1 MNIDFDNSI
10 NVFTDASVAY
20 LSGKSISC
28 PGYAIV
34 YNNKITD
41 ASFRIIND
49 SSNNYG
55 EIYALYKGL
64 EAAIR
69 FACEKGYDYRINL
82 ISDSQISVSG
92 LRNWIFAWHKKMKHQ
107 SIMFSS
113 AKKPIA
119 NQYLYKCIVKAI
131 AGSGI
136 PVYIYHQLGHIS
148 NTSEKRNLIVDHF
161 KRINLE
167 TIDENVASKII
178 FYNNFVDRYTRN
190 ILLSIIGSP
199 VFDAEKYKKEE
210 EDNNVIVSKED
221 MVNYGRLI
229 NKIKPVCSKNKN
241 KEAGLQDKVITDPD
255 FDKMVVSEPAG
266 AILVEPASM
275 ERPKKETVPLKIGDI
290 INHRKFGKGVVT
302 AIEDGKWFDAYFES
316 VGSKSLIWGVFDM
329 DIAKIVK

>member
-1 MNIDFDNSI
+1 MNIDFDKSI

-20 LSGKSISC
+20 LNGKSVSC

-34 YNNKITD
+34 YNNQVTD

-69 FACEKGYDYRINL
+69 LACEKGYDYRINL
-82 ISDSQISVSG
+82 ISDSQLSVFG
-92 LRNWIFAWHKKMKHQ
+92 LRDWIFAWHKRMKNQ

-113 AKKPIA
+113 AKRPIT

-161 KRINLE
+161 KRINSE

-178 FYNNFVDRYTRN
+178 IYNNFVDRYTRN
-190 ILLSIIGSP
+190 NLLSIIESP

-210 EDNNVIVSKED
+210 EDNNVIVNKED
-221 MVNYGRLI
+221 MVAYGMLI
-229 NKIKPVCSKNKN
+229 NKIKPICSKNKN
-241 KEAGLQDKVITDPD
+241 KEAGLQDKEITGAVS
-255 FDKMVVSEPAG
+255 DKMVVSEPAR
-266 AILVEPASM
+266 AISVEPASI
-275 ERPKKETVPLKIGDI
+275 EVPKKGTVSLKIGDI

-302 AIEDGKWFDAYFES
+302 AIEDGKWFDACFES
-316 VGSKSLIWGVFDM
+316 IGSKSLIWSVFDM